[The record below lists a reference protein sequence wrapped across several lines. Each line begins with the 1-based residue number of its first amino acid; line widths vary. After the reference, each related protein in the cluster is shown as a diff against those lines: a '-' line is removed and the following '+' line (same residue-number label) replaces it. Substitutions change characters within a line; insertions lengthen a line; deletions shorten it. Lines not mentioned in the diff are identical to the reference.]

1 MKTLICLTVAA
12 ALIASTALAQTT
24 GTITGTVTDATR
36 AVMPGVKVVALGA
49 TTGERR
55 ETATNAS
62 GQYAFPFLT
71 PGEYQLEFSIAGFG
85 TLTEKATLAVT
96 ERIAVDPVMQPVG
109 VTERVEVNATESLLQ
124 TETIALGRVVD
135 GSTVKELPLSTRN
148 FTQLLTLSP
157 GTSSQLNNA
166 GALGRGTQIV
176 SAGGARPTSNA
187 VLIDGVDALN
197 IHTNAAADNGVG
209 SNGILTPSPEAIR
222 EFKVQTS
229 LYDAQSGRSG
239 GASVSVIT
247 KSGTPE
253 FHGSLFEFF
262 RNEHLNANSFFFNS
276 TGSNRAELRQNQ
288 FGGTLGGPIVKNKT
302 FFFLSYQGT
311 RQINGL
317 SGSTSLTL
325 PAIPLDRS
333 AASIAKAFAG
343 QKGSKGTMT
352 VAADGSNLNPVA
364 LAILQMKLPDGT
376 YLIPSPQ
383 TTGAGVNY
391 TSSVPA
397 RYTDDQGIA
406 NIDHQL
412 TGKNRLTLKTI
423 IGEEPTWKPFGSAN
437 VPGFGTTQSFSNKN
451 ISLSD
456 IHIFSGNLVNEAR
469 AGVSRVLGIVDPQTK
484 VLLKDIGMSRF
495 NSAVYPDIPLITV
508 SGAFAIGYDTN
519 GDQMV
524 KPTTWH
530 FTDTISWIHG
540 RHDVRLG
547 VEYRHYDDNYY
558 SRNRIRGSITIPTM
572 ADFLLGRAGTP
583 IADGGNGSGTSNL
596 SATSVASG
604 IPDGADRITDFAPF
618 AQDTWKATN
627 RLTLTVG
634 MRWEYAGF
642 PVDKY
647 GRRGNFDYRLYQA
660 PPAGGSTTV
669 GFVQSSTAR
678 NPLPG
683 LPKVAPELVDH
694 VPMKNFAPRFGFAY
708 KLSNKFALRGGY
720 GRFYDRL
727 SNQLGLLTSQ
737 SAPNYVRADFTSATT
752 TAYSLQTP
760 FPNLPQI
767 SAFPLPAVLYAPPYT
782 VDHPSIGMNSMDPHL
797 RTPYLQQWGVNLQW
811 EAMRDT
817 MVEVGYLGTK
827 GTSLPV
833 RRAINQAL
841 LASPT
846 NPINGITTNT
856 TANTELRVP
865 YVGFS
870 PSGLL
875 AEETDADSR
884 YNSLQA
890 SVTRRFS
897 HGLRFLASYTFSKSM
912 DDTSGGNTTIF
923 SEITGDENNLGSS
936 KGVSDF
942 DRTHRLV
949 ANFGYEIPSFGFA
962 RRILGGWTVSGVAIL
977 QSGTPFTVS
986 DSGGAT
992 FFGTSGS
999 RANFAPGATLDT
1011 ALKSGS
1017 VEDRLNAYF
1026 NTAAFTK
1033 SGNFFGN
1040 SGRNI
1045 MRGPRQRNI
1054 DLSLSKHIPITEKL
1068 HAEFRGEFFN
1078 VMNMVNFSS
1087 PAGNVNSSGV
1097 GIIKATEGNPRVIQL
1112 AMKVVF

>member
-1 MKTLICLTVAA
+1 
-12 ALIASTALAQTT
+12 
-24 GTITGTVTDATR
+24 
-36 AVMPGVKVVALGA
+36 
-49 TTGERR
+49 
-55 ETATNAS
+55 
-62 GQYAFPFLT
+62 
-71 PGEYQLEFSIAGFG
+71 
-85 TLTEKATLAVT
+85 
-96 ERIAVDPVMQPVG
+96 
-109 VTERVEVNATESLLQ
+109 
-124 TETIALGRVVD
+124 
-135 GSTVKELPLSTRN
+135 
-148 FTQLLTLSP
+148 
-157 GTSSQLNNA
+157 
-166 GALGRGTQIV
+166 
-176 SAGGARPTSNA
+176 
-187 VLIDGVDALN
+187 
-197 IHTNAAADNGVG
+197 
-209 SNGILTPSPEAIR
+209 
-222 EFKVQTS
+222 
-229 LYDAQSGRSG
+229 
-239 GASVSVIT
+239 
-247 KSGTPE
+247 
-253 FHGSLFEFF
+253 
-262 RNEHLNANSFFFNS
+262 
-276 TGSNRAELRQNQ
+276 
-288 FGGTLGGPIVKNKT
+288 VKNKT

-325 PAIPLDRS
+325 PNIPLDRS
-333 AASIAKAFAG
+333 AASIGKAFAG
-343 QKGSKGTMT
+343 QKGTKGTMT
-352 VAADGSNLNPVA
+352 IAPDGSNINPVA

-376 YLIPSPQ
+376 YMIPSPQ
-383 TTGAGVNY
+383 TSGPGVNY
-391 TSSVPA
+391 TNSVPA

-406 NIDHQL
+406 NFDHQISQS
-412 TGKNRLTLKTI
+412 NRLSIKTI

-437 VPGFGTTQSFSNKN
+437 VPGFGTTQDFANRNLS
-451 ISLSD
+451 ISD
-456 IHIFSGNLVNEAR
+456 IHIFTGTLVNEAR

-495 NSAVYPDIPLITV
+495 NSATYPDIPLIAV

-530 FTDTISWIHG
+530 FSDTVSWIRG
-540 RHDVRLG
+540 RHDVRVG

-558 SRNRIRGSITIPTM
+558 SRNRIRGSITVPSM
-572 ADFLLGRAGTP
+572 ADFLIGRSGTP
-583 IADGGNGSGTSNL
+583 TADGGNGSTSSNL

-618 AQDTWKATN
+618 AQDTWKAST
-627 RLTLTVG
+627 RLTLTIGV
-634 MRWEYAGF
+634 RWEYVGF

-647 GRRGNFDYRLYQA
+647 GRRGNFDYRLYQP

-669 GFVQSSTAR
+669 GFVQSSIAQ

-708 KLSNKFALRGGY
+708 KMSNKLALRGGY
-720 GRFYDRL
+720 GIFYDRL

-737 SAPNYVRADFTSATT
+737 SAPNYVRADFTSSTT

-767 SAFPLPAVLYAPPYT
+767 SAFPQPAVLYAPPYT
-782 VDHPSIGMNSMDPHL
+782 IDHPSIGMNSMDPHL
-797 RTPYLQQWGVNLQW
+797 RVPYLEQWGANVQW
-811 EAMRDT
+811 EAAKDM

-833 RRAINQAL
+833 RRATNQAI
-841 LASPT
+841 LASPA
-846 NPINGITTNT
+846 NPVNGITTNT

-865 YVGFS
+865 YIGFS

-890 SVTRRFS
+890 SLTRRFS

-923 SEITGDENNLGSS
+923 RETTGDESNLASS

-949 ANFGYEIPSFGFA
+949 VNFGYEIPNWGFA
-962 RRILGGWTVSGVAIL
+962 WKNTAAGRRIFGGWSLSGVGIL

-986 DSGGAT
+986 DSGGAG
-992 FFGTSGS
+992 FYGTSGS
-999 RANFAPGATLDT
+999 RANFVPGATLET
-1011 ALKSGS
+1011 AMGSGP
-1017 VEDRLNAYF
+1017 VESRLNAYF
-1026 NTAAFTK
+1026 NTAAFAK

-1040 SGRNI
+1040 AGRNI
-1045 MRGPRQRNI
+1045 LRGPRQRNI
-1054 DLSLSKHIPITEKL
+1054 DLSVNKKIPITEKL

-1078 VMNMVNFSS
+1078 TLNMVNFSS
-1087 PAGNVNSSGV
+1087 PAGNMNSSGV